1 MADDK
6 RLSELKTKYGAV
18 LRTMEQQG
26 VRLANV
32 HIENNKLLIRGE
44 APSQDAKNNVWN
56 QIKLVDPSY
65 SSDLVVDISVSANA
79 PAAAAEGSRSR
90 TEGGAGRTY
99 TVKAGDTLSKIAKEQ
114 YGDSGDYMKIFNAN
128 KDKLSD
134 PDKIQPGQNL
144 VIPA

>member
-6 RLSELKTKYGAV
+6 RLNELKSKYASV
-18 LRTMEQQG
+18 LRTIEQHG

-32 HIENNKLLIRGE
+32 HVENDKLLIRGE

-65 SSDLVVDISVSANA
+65 SSDLTADISVSANA
-79 PAAAAEGSRSR
+79 PAAAAAGGSGKS
-90 TEGGAGRTY
+90 Y

-114 YGDSGDYMKIFNAN
+114 YGDAGEYMKIFNAN